1 MDISTFYTNEGFF
14 MTLFEFYNSLGE
26 SFDDVLSRLRLESRI
41 AKYLGLFLNDTSFD
55 ELKNAFA
62 KNDAKTAFRA
72 AHTLKG
78 VAANLGLNKLSSSS
92 SELTEDLRPGSF
104 TTVSQDLL
112 ENVELDYIAVVEG
125 IKQLN

>member
-1 MDISTFYTNEGFF
+1 MDISTFYTNEGFL

-26 SFDDVLSRLRLESRI
+26 SLDEVLGRLRLESRI
-41 AKYLGLFLNDTSFD
+41 AKYLGLFLNDPSFD

>member
-1 MDISTFYTNEGFF
+1 

-26 SFDDVLSRLRLESRI
+26 SLDEVLGRLRLESRI
-41 AKYLGLFLNDTSFD
+41 AKYLGLFLNDPSFD

>member
-1 MDISTFYTNEGFF
+1 

-41 AKYLGLFLNDTSFD
+41 AKYLGLFLNDPSFD

>member
-1 MDISTFYTNEGFF
+1 MDISTFHTNEGFF

-26 SFDDVLSRLRLESRI
+26 SLDEVLGRLRLESRI
-41 AKYLGLFLNDTSFD
+41 AKYLGLFLNDPSFD

>member
-26 SFDDVLSRLRLESRI
+26 SLDEVLGRLRLESRI
-41 AKYLGLFLNDTSFD
+41 AKYLGLFLNDPSFD